1 MDGHDETALG
11 KPDLPGTGA
20 PGWSIADAARWKET
34 TPNPGSWAA
43 ETDGESMSIR
53 VNGEVG
59 PAVDTMAPTVTSI
72 VRQTPTSSPTNADS
86 LTWQVTFSENV
97 KNVTAADFAIAGTTA
112 TTATLTVTEVT
123 ASTVYDVTASAGD
136 LAGLDA
142 TVTLSI
148 VSGQDIAD
156 TSTSENVLSNTTPT
170 VTNDNT
176 YVVDNTAPTVAITD
190 VPSTSRRVFVAGHRG
205 MVGSAIARALTRHD
219 CEVLT
224 VTRAELDLRR
234 REPVEAWMT
243 AQRPDAVF
251 LAAARVGGILAN
263 DRRPAEFLFD
273 NLAIQS
279 AVIESARL
287 AGVAKLVFLGSSC
300 IYPGACPQPMP
311 EEALLTGPLEPTNEW
326 YAVAKIAGIK
336 LCQAYRRQHGCN
348 FISLMPANLYGP
360 GDNFDLDSAH
370 VVPAL
375 MRRMHEARVAGR
387 GEATVWGSGTPRR
400 EFLHVDDLAAAAL
413 FLMERYAGERPL
425 NVGTGRDLTIGA
437 LAEAIRGIVGF
448 EGRLVHDR
456 SKPDGAP
463 RRLLD
468 ITRMNRLGWRA
479 KVELRPGLARTYR
492 WFLDAGPA
500 SMAQV

>member
-1 MDGHDETALG
+1 
-11 KPDLPGTGA
+11 
-20 PGWSIADAARWKET
+20 
-34 TPNPGSWAA
+34 
-43 ETDGESMSIR
+43 
-53 VNGEVG
+53 
-59 PAVDTMAPTVTSI
+59 
-72 VRQTPTSSPTNADS
+72 
-86 LTWQVTFSENV
+86 
-97 KNVTAADFAIAGTTA
+97 
-112 TTATLTVTEVT
+112 
-123 ASTVYDVTASAGD
+123 
-136 LAGLDA
+136 
-142 TVTLSI
+142 
-148 VSGQDIAD
+148 
-156 TSTSENVLSNTTPT
+156 
-170 VTNDNT
+170 
-176 YVVDNTAPTVAITD
+176 
-190 VPSTSRRVFVAGHRG
+190 
-205 MVGSAIARALTRHD
+205 
-219 CEVLT
+219 
-224 VTRAELDLRR
+224 
-234 REPVEAWMT
+234 MT

-251 LAAARVGGILAN
+251 LAAAVCGILAN

-300 IYPGACPQPMP
+300 IYPGPA
-311 EEALLTGPLEPTNEW
+311 AADARGGSAHRSLEPTNEW

-375 MRRMHEARVAGR
+375 MRRMHEARVAGEGR
-387 GEATVWGSGTPRR
+387 PRCGAR
-400 EFLHVDDLAAAAL
+400 ARPAASSCMWTIWAAAAL

-425 NVGTGRDLTIGA
+425 HVGTGRDLTIGA

-500 SMAQV
+500 SMAQVLKRNMASGQPFRSWTARRFRAPIRVLYRRSGQRPSARLPRGRHPSSFAGSRPSRSARCGLGNGAAEDGSPARRTGPRRYRPAGRTGWALCAMGHDRVFFRLYSRDFT

>member
-1 MDGHDETALG
+1 MTEG
-11 KPDLPGTGA
+11 
-20 PGWSIADAARWKET
+20 
-34 TPNPGSWAA
+34 
-43 ETDGESMSIR
+43 
-53 VNGEVG
+53 
-59 PAVDTMAPTVTSI
+59 
-72 VRQTPTSSPTNADS
+72 
-86 LTWQVTFSENV
+86 
-97 KNVTAADFAIAGTTA
+97 DFALRG
-112 TTATLTVTEVT
+112 
-123 ASTVYDVTASAGD
+123 
-136 LAGLDA
+136 
-142 TVTLSI
+142 
-148 VSGQDIAD
+148 
-156 TSTSENVLSNTTPT
+156 
-170 VTNDNT
+170 
-176 YVVDNTAPTVAITD
+176 
-190 VPSTSRRVFVAGHRG
+190 RRVFVAGHRG
-205 MVGSAIARALTRHD
+205 MVGSAIVRALTRHD

-224 VTRAELDLRR
+224 VPRAELDLRR

>member
-1 MDGHDETALG
+1 MTEG
-11 KPDLPGTGA
+11 
-20 PGWSIADAARWKET
+20 
-34 TPNPGSWAA
+34 
-43 ETDGESMSIR
+43 
-53 VNGEVG
+53 
-59 PAVDTMAPTVTSI
+59 
-72 VRQTPTSSPTNADS
+72 
-86 LTWQVTFSENV
+86 
-97 KNVTAADFAIAGTTA
+97 DFALRG
-112 TTATLTVTEVT
+112 
-123 ASTVYDVTASAGD
+123 
-136 LAGLDA
+136 
-142 TVTLSI
+142 
-148 VSGQDIAD
+148 
-156 TSTSENVLSNTTPT
+156 
-170 VTNDNT
+170 
-176 YVVDNTAPTVAITD
+176 
-190 VPSTSRRVFVAGHRG
+190 RRVFVAGHRG
-205 MVGSAIARALTRHD
+205 MVGSAIVRALTRHD

-500 SMAQV
+500 SMAQG